1 MMVFVT
7 IGLSLFGRPR
17 YDCSPATPA
26 LDFVLTVLY
35 FLSISIEL
43 QVILAIVLSSSKP
56 SPSRAPSR
64 LSEWVVAS
72 AVWVFL
78 AAYFFSYAMGLH
90 APEPNTVDL
99 ILAGIASTVNLAI
112 TVYSML
118 RVSCCDVFCLSL
130 KVAHRF
136 A

>member
-1 MMVFVT
+1 M
-7 IGLSLFGRPR
+7 
-17 YDCSPATPA
+17 
-26 LDFVLTVLY
+26 
-35 FLSISIEL
+35 SISIEL

-90 APEPNTVDL
+90 APESNTVDL
-99 ILAGIASTVNLAI
+99 ILAGIASAVNLAI
-112 TVYSML
+112 TVYTML
-118 RVSCCDVFCLSL
+118 SVSSCDVFCLFL
-130 KVAHRF
+130 IVAHRLLDY
-136 A
+136 